1 MITHITNAHI
11 INPDQSFH
19 ADIRI
24 ENGKIATLEKPG
36 ALPVSADVLT
46 LDAKDMYVL
55 PGGIDPHVHLSL
67 PTPAGFS
74 ADDFKTG
81 SRAALAGG
89 VTHIIDFVTPLRG
102 QSLAEALQQRKQEA
116 KDCIT
121 GLDFHMGISGWL
133 PDMEKQMEI
142 CVKEHGIKS
151 FKTYLAYRKNI
162 GIGYDELEKVMQIAA
177 RLGVIVLVHAEEDDT
192 IESLRNEF
200 IAKGM
205 THPRYHAM
213 SRPPESESRAVQRVI
228 ELVEKTQCATYL
240 VHISAAE
247 SAEHIADARKKGLPL
262 YAETC
267 PQYLIHDTG
276 VYEGNFEETAP
287 FVFSPPARPP
297 GHKEILWN
305 HLSHGTF
312 DTVATDHCPF
322 TMEQKKAGKDN
333 FTLIPNGA
341 GGLEFRIPLLYHYGV
356 KQNKISTQQWIQLSS
371 SNAANIFGLKN
382 KGSIGVGKDAD
393 LVLFNPDR
401 KHILSASSQYQNC
414 DINIYEGSEITGK
427 PESVIVAGKKV
438 SMNL

>member
-24 ENGKIATLEKPG
+24 ENGKIAALENPG

-81 SRAALAGG
+81 SLAALAGG

-102 QSLAEALQQRKQEA
+102 QGFAEALQQRKQEA
-116 KDCIT
+116 IDCIT

-142 CVKEHGIKS
+142 CVKEHSIKS

-247 SAEHIADARKKGLPL
+247 SAEQIAEARKKGLPL

-276 VYEGNFEETAP
+276 VYEGRFEETAP

-305 HLSHGTF
+305 HLSHDTF
-312 DTVATDHCPF
+312 DTVGTDHCPF

-356 KQNKISTQQWIQLSS
+356 KQNKISFQQWVQLLS

-414 DINIYEGSEITGK
+414 DINIYEGLEITGK
-427 PESVIVAGKKV
+427 PESVMLGGKMV
-438 SMNL
+438 L

>member
-1 MITHITNAHI
+1 MTLHIPNAHI
-11 INPDQSFH
+11 INPDRSFH

-24 ENGKIATLEKPG
+24 ENGKIAALEKPG
-36 ALPVSADVLT
+36 SLLEENGAET
-46 LDAKDMYVL
+46 LDASGMLVI

-102 QSLAEALQQRKQEA
+102 QGLAEALQQRKQEA

-192 IESLRNEF
+192 IESLRREF
-200 IAKGM
+200 VAKGL

-213 SRPPESESRAVQRVI
+213 SRPPESESRAVEKVI
-228 ELVEKTQCATYL
+228 DLVEKTNCTTYL

-247 SAEHIADARKKGLPL
+247 SAEHIAEARKKGLPL

-267 PQYLIHDTG
+267 PQYLLHDTG
-276 VYEGNFEETAP
+276 VYEGSFEETAP

-297 GHKEILWN
+297 GHREILWN
-305 HLSHGTF
+305 HLNHNTF
-312 DTVATDHCPF
+312 DTVGTDHCPF
-322 TMEQKKAGKDN
+322 TMQQKKAGKDN

-341 GGLEFRIPLLYHYGV
+341 GGLEFRIPLLYHFGV
-356 KQNKISTQQWIQLSS
+356 TQNKITAQQWIQLSS
-371 SNAANIFGLKN
+371 ANAANIFGLKN
-382 KGSIGVGKDAD
+382 KGSIDVGKDAD
-393 LVLFNPDR
+393 LVFFNPDR
-401 KHILSASSQYQNC
+401 KHVLSASSQYQNC
-414 DINIYEGSEITGK
+414 DINIYEGMEISGK
-427 PESVIVAGKKV
+427 PELIILAGKKV
-438 SMNL
+438 SMDL